1 MNTGARRALY
11 AFLATLLLGA
21 CSPATGGD
29 TTSIPAEV
37 TTTLAPGTSGPQ
49 ATTTTTPPATTTTTA
64 PATTTT
70 ATPTTVLDGEPVDGG
85 PPRGAILS
93 VVGVAEDDALNLR
106 AGPGADQAIL
116 AGIPPTY
123 DSVLAL
129 GRTRA
134 LPGWW
139 TNVEYEGTTGWVS
152 LSFLAYEGPTSDI
165 TAWVVSKAGGYL
177 EAPNMTDLGAAVA
190 DVMASTDP
198 VSRVTLVVPESVGDL
213 GEVTYDVIGIGD
225 DSIRGFRLHV
235 FGTPTSSGFV
245 LKSVESTD
253 FCDPNRGVGDDG
265 ICV

>member
-1 MNTGARRALY
+1 MTISAQRGLY
-11 AFLATLLLGA
+11 AFLATVLLGA

-29 TTSIPAEV
+29 TTSIPGQGTATV
-37 TTTLAPGTSGPQ
+37 APSTTSPQ
-49 ATTTTTPPATTTTTA
+49 ETTTTTATATSTSTPATTTT
-64 PATTTT
+64 P
-70 ATPTTVLDGEPVDGG
+70 TPELNGEPVEGG

-93 VVGVAEDDALNLR
+93 IVGVAHDDALNLR
-106 AGPGADQAIL
+106 AGPGTDQTIL

-129 GRTRA
+129 GSTRS

-139 TNVEYEGTTGWVS
+139 TNVEYEGKTGWVS
-152 LSFLAYEGPTSDI
+152 LTFLAYAGQTSDI
-165 TAWVVSKAGGYL
+165 TSWVLDKAGGSL
-177 EAPNMTDLGAAVA
+177 QAATMTDLGAAVA
-190 DVMASTDP
+190 DVMATTDP
-198 VSRVTLVVPESVGDL
+198 PSRVTLVVPESIGDL

-245 LKSVESTD
+245 LESVESTD
-253 FCDPNRGVGDDG
+253 FCDPNRGVSDDG